1 MLAQRRGL
9 MDFVRHVGACGA
21 SFVGAVSFVAST
33 AHASPATA
41 AAAGV
46 MQRLLGNR
54 ADAFDFRDI
63 DPVDGRDAFEVEASG
78 GRVRVSGSSGVAM
91 ARGAYEYLRRA
102 SNVSV
107 AWEGSHLEL
116 PARFPDFK
124 KLRVVCPNRYRHYF
138 NAVTFGYT
146 MVWWDWERWQREI
159 DWMALHGINLPL
171 AMNGQEAIWQRV
183 WKSYGLNDNDLARFF
198 SGPAFLPW
206 HRMGNLNGHGGPLPQ
221 RWIDSQRELQRK
233 ILARERALGMTP
245 ITPAFSGFVPEAF
258 ARAHPAARFRKNPS
272 WAGFEP
278 TVLLDASDPLFA
290 EVGVKFI
297 REYVQ
302 EFGSDHFYLADT
314 FNEMLPQAMPET
326 RLQELTAYSKS
337 LYRSLLEGDPQ
348 AIWVMQGWLF
358 LYDREF
364 WKTGEVRALLEPIP
378 DDRMLLIDLACE
390 QMQVWREHAAFRKK
404 NWLFSTVHNFGH
416 NTPLRGD
423 LARYAEYSID
433 ALRDPQ
439 RGRMAG
445 MGITAEGI
453 EHNAVVYELLTDMM
467 WRDEAIALDDW
478 IADYCTRRYGTCPP
492 EMREAWDLLRQTV
505 YATAEVP
512 RRLEYTL
519 RPSLDS
525 VPREASG
532 LERSRVE
539 QALERLLAAA
549 DRLGGSDLYRRDVV
563 DVAKRLVEEYAA
575 TFVSQALAAHKAG
588 DRRMLARAAHG
599 HAEILAD
606 LDTLLATRPEYR
618 LARWI
623 DAARAW
629 AVEPQEADLYERN
642 ARLQVTVWGGGAEL
656 ADYARKEWAGLTA
669 SFHAPRWRM
678 FFDALLA
685 ADREHP
691 FDPEAWGE
699 SMLKWETRWA
709 ESLAPIPTP
718 AAADAVTVAR
728 ELLAKS
734 RRERGRLH

>member
-1 MLAQRRGL
+1 MRRLGRV
-9 MDFVRHVGACGA
+9 MGFGRHIRPCGVI
-21 SFVGAVSFVAST
+21 FVGAVSIVAST
-33 AHASPATA
+33 ADASPATE

-46 MQRLLGNR
+46 MHRLIGDR
-54 ADAFDFRDI
+54 AVAFEFSDV
-63 DPVDGRDAFEVEASG
+63 DPVDGRDVFEVEARG

-91 ARGAYEYLRRA
+91 TRGAYEYLRRA
-102 SNVSV
+102 CNASV
-107 AWEGSHLEL
+107 AWEGSRLEL
-116 PARFPDFK
+116 PASFPDFA

-138 NAVTFGYT
+138 NVVTFGYT

-159 DWMALHGINLPL
+159 DWMALHGINLPM

-183 WKSYGLNDNDLARFF
+183 WKGYGLSDDDLARFF

-221 RWIDSQRELQRK
+221 RWIDSQRELQKK

-258 ARAHPAARFRKNPS
+258 AQAHSTARFRKNPA

-278 TVLLDASDPLFA
+278 TILLDASDPLFA
-290 EVGVKFI
+290 EVGARFI

-302 EFGSDHFYLADT
+302 EFGSDHLYLADT
-314 FNEMLPQAMPET
+314 FNEMLPQVKPET
-326 RLQELTAYSKS
+326 RLQELTAHSQS
-337 LYRSLLEGDPQ
+337 VYRSLLEGDPQ

-364 WKTGEVRALLEPIP
+364 WKTDEVRALLEPIP

-390 QMQVWREHAAFRKK
+390 QMQVWRKHEAFRKK
-404 NWLFSTVHNFGH
+404 NWLFSTVHNFGQ
-416 NTPLRGD
+416 NTPSQGD
-423 LARYAEYSID
+423 LALYAKYSID
-433 ALRDPQ
+433 ALRDPTH
-439 RGRMAG
+439 GKMAG
-445 MGITAEGI
+445 MGITAEGV

-467 WRDEAIALDDW
+467 WRDEAMPLDDW
-478 IADYCTRRYGTCPP
+478 IAAYCTRRYGVYPS
-492 EMREAWDLLRQTV
+492 EIREAWDLLRQTV
-505 YATAEVP
+505 YAKQGVP

-519 RPSLDS
+519 RPSLDA
-525 VPREASG
+525 VPPEASG
-532 LERSRVE
+532 PERSRLE
-539 QALERLLAAA
+539 QALDRLLAGAE
-549 DRLGGSDLYRRDVV
+549 RLGANDLYRRDVV

-575 TFVSQALAAHKAG
+575 TFVSEAIAAHKAG
-588 DRRMLARAAHG
+588 DRQTLARAAQR

-606 LDTLLATRPEYR
+606 LDKLLATRPEYR

-629 AVEPQEADLYERN
+629 AVEPGEADLYERN
-642 ARLQVTVWGGGAEL
+642 ARLQITVWGGGAEL
-656 ADYARKEWAGLTA
+656 ADYARKEWAGLTS

-685 ADREHP
+685 ADKEHP
-691 FDPEAWGE
+691 FDPEAWGN

-709 ESLAPIPTP
+709 ESLTPIPAP
-718 AAADAVTVAR
+718 AAADAVDVAR
-728 ELLAKS
+728 ELLAKYQ
-734 RRERGRLH
+734 RAPGRVH